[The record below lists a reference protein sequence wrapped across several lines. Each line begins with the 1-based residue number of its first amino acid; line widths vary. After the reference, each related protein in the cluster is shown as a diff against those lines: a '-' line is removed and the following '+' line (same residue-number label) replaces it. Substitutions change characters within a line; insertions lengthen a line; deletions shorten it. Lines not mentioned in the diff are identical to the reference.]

1 MMRTPPAW
9 SRGIPCPTVPNP
21 ALEEPVFRVARR
33 KTVMMGV
40 LNVTPDSFFDGGRFL
55 EADTARRHAQRLT
68 QAGADIVD
76 IGGESSRPGAE
87 AVEPEEERN
96 RILPVIEALEESG
109 PPLSVDTYRAET
121 ARRALEAGA
130 RMINDITALRGDPAM
145 AEVLASAGCECV
157 LMHMQGAPKS
167 MQDAPRYDDVVDDI
181 RRFFEERLDYAVRQ
195 GVAEERIWLDPGFGF
210 GKTVQHN
217 LRLLRRLGEF
227 KELGRPLLVGTSNKS
242 TIGKVLDA
250 PPGQR
255 TEGTAATVAIAIA
268 HGASAVRV
276 HDVETMGR
284 VARMS
289 DAVMGRTDN
298 D

>member
-1 MMRTPPAW
+1 MRNA
-9 SRGIPCPTVPNP
+9 
-21 ALEEPVFRVARR
+21 ALEDPVFRLARR
-33 KTVMMGV
+33 KTVVMGV

-55 EADTARRHAQRLT
+55 ETDTARQHAQRL
-68 QAGADIVD
+68 AEHGADIVD

-87 AVEPEEERN
+87 AVEAEEERD
-96 RILPVIEALEESG
+96 RILPVIEALRETG
-109 PPLSVDTYRAET
+109 IPLSVDTYRAET
-121 ARRALEAGA
+121 ARWALEAGTC
-130 RMINDITALRGDPAM
+130 MINDITALRGDPAM

-157 LMHMQGAPKS
+157 LMHMQGAPKT
-167 MQDAPRYDDVVDDI
+167 MQNAPRYDDVIDDI
-181 RRFFEERLDYAVRQ
+181 RAFFEERLDHAVSQ

-217 LRLLRRLGEF
+217 LHLLRRLGEF
-227 KELGRPLLVGTSNKS
+227 RELGRPLLVGTSNKS

-250 PPGQR
+250 PADQR

-289 DAVMGRTDN
+289 DAVMGRTHN

>member
-1 MMRTPPAW
+1 MRTPPAW
-9 SRGIPCPTVPNP
+9 SRETPCPTVRNP
-21 ALEEPVFRVARR
+21 ALEEPVFRLARR
-33 KTVMMGV
+33 KTVVMGV

-55 EADTARRHAQRLT
+55 EVATARQHARRL
-68 QAGADIVD
+68 AEHGADIVD

-87 AVEPEEERN
+87 AVKPEQERN
-96 RILPVIEALEESG
+96 RILPVIEGLAEIG
-109 PPLSVDTYRAET
+109 APLSVDTYRAET

-130 RMINDITALRGDPAM
+130 CMINDITALRGDPAM
-145 AEVLASAGCECV
+145 ADVLASAGCECV
-157 LMHMQGAPKS
+157 LMHMQGDPKT
-167 MQDAPRYDDVVDDI
+167 MQDAPRYGDVVDDI
-181 RRFFEERLDYAVRQ
+181 RAFFEERLDYAVRQ

-217 LRLLRRLGEF
+217 LQLLRRLGEF
-227 KELGRPLLVGTSNKS
+227 RGLGRRLLVGTSNKS

-250 PPGQR
+250 PADQR

-276 HDVETMGR
+276 HDVETMAR

-289 DAVMGRTDN
+289 DAIMGRTHD